1 VLLLS
6 QTFLPHVAPF
16 LPIVLGP
23 LTMVRRALSD
33 SVALLTDAPPDY
45 KALAAAGPGKAG
57 SAGLSSQQHRG
68 PYAALPRTTCPICYA
83 KSASSPSAVPIP
95 QLPSI
100 PALPPAGRPAADALV
115 GDDPH
120 AIHIPV
126 RANCWAGCFY
136 CYFCLGEALVRTEE
150 AERLGAAEGRKPM
163 TDGWPCLRC
172 GGSVRA
178 MTMVEG

>member
-1 VLLLS
+1 
-6 QTFLPHVAPF
+6 
-16 LPIVLGP
+16 
-23 LTMVRRALSD
+23 M
-33 SVALLTDAPPDY
+33 
-45 KALAAAGPGKAG
+45 
-57 SAGLSSQQHRG
+57 
-68 PYAALPRTTCPICYA
+68 TCPICFS
-83 KSASSPSAVPIP
+83 KSALSPSAVPIP

-100 PALPPAGRPAADALV
+100 PVVPTAGGSGVDAPV

-120 AIHIPV
+120 AVHIPV
-126 RANCWAGCFY
+126 RANCWAGCSY

-150 AERLGAAEGRKPM
+150 AERLSAAEGRKPT